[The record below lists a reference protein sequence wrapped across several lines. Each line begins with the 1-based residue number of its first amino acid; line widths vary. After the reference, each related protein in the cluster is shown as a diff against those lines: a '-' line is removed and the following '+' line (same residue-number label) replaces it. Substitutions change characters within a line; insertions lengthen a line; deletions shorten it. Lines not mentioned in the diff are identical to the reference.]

1 MEPIDE
7 QPYGWVVVIMATL
20 CLAFGFGAYIQS
32 YANAAMAGVINLL
45 ILSALMWYRCHH
57 RQRKITRATYLTL
70 PIHKPPP
77 VETRPAQ
84 FGKSQKE

>member
-7 QPYGWVVVIMATL
+7 QPYGWVVVIVATL

-57 RQRKITRATYLTL
+57 GQRKITQATYPTH
-70 PIHKPPP
+70 P
-77 VETRPAQ
+77 
-84 FGKSQKE
+84 